1 MQTLICMFTGVGIL
15 CIQASQVVDIGSACD
30 QEVVRGD
37 LRKQA
42 WKITAKERLHCL
54 PGNQD

>member
-1 MQTLICMFTGVGIL
+1 MFTGVGIL

-42 WKITAKERLHCL
+42 WIITAKERLHCL